1 MFPRKLTIT
10 QAVCRVPARRLMDLV
25 MARNFVIVDL
35 DHPGSKKAP
44 YSVPVESDSMIS
56 KYAGER
62 NVALLTDSREYADA
76 VAALMMAQDFPYNIT
91 LTDREDW
98 VDFWSWDE

>member
-1 MFPRKLTIT
+1 MFPRRP
-10 QAVCRVPARRLMDLV
+10 VCRVPAGRLMELV
-25 MARNFVIVDL
+25 MKKNFVIVDL

-44 YSVPVESDSMIS
+44 YSVPVESDKMIT

-62 NVALLTDSREYADA
+62 NVALLTDYREYAEA
-76 VAALMMAQDFPYNIT
+76 VAQIMLSQDFMYNIT

-98 VDFWSWDE
+98 VDFWGWD